1 MSDEDTFADA
11 PQGGISDAAKK
22 AKFDRRYK
30 KSSFTKRHGTFL
42 KAVEGGKVHGNRFD
56 EKYEFMVKAY
66 EALEKSHK
74 DYGDLVGE
82 AIIDAENDYLGES
95 YQLYSDA
102 QITYDEILEE
112 RERAAVEE
120 GNAKVQRGF
129 EAAKSKVIAGMEA
142 FEKSCAVLTKLGSN
156 KSISFADMRAELV
169 KIEAQYEK
177 LSAERAE
184 VESKFPS
191 ADVTE
196 LATKFSELVGEGF
209 SKCKEI
215 GLTYLQTDVVA
226 DGTTSR
232 SRAVA
237 STTKKE
243 TVMLPKFSGDE
254 KTAYLK
260 YPIWRKQWI
269 SHIDDYY

>member
-42 KAVEGGKVHGNRFD
+42 KAVEGGKVHGSRLD
-56 EKYEFMVKAY
+56 EKYDFMVKAY

-112 RERAAVEE
+112 RETAKGEE
-120 GNAKVQRGF
+120 GF
-129 EAAKSKVIAGMEA
+129 EAAKCKVIAGMQA
-142 FEKSCAVLTKLGSN
+142 FERSCAVLT
-156 KSISFADMRAELV
+156 
-169 KIEAQYEK
+169 
-177 LSAERAE
+177 
-184 VESKFPS
+184 
-191 ADVTE
+191 
-196 LATKFSELVGEGF
+196 
-209 SKCKEI
+209 
-215 GLTYLQTDVVA
+215 
-226 DGTTSR
+226 
-232 SRAVA
+232 
-237 STTKKE
+237 
-243 TVMLPKFSGDE
+243 
-254 KTAYLK
+254 
-260 YPIWRKQWI
+260 
-269 SHIDDYY
+269 